1 MWRNRRHSRLVVEC
15 EQYAAKIWS
24 YFQQLLIKAQRQL
37 TYTLEKMQRE
47 TINNFN
53 HSESGINYNNSHKNT
68 SLKQIKRIE
77 AAI

>member
-1 MWRNRRHSRLVVEC
+1 MKDVNNILADETFNRRHGTPVVEC
-15 EQYAAKIWS
+15 DQYAAKIWS

-53 HSESGINYNNSHKNT
+53 HSES